1 MPQRNL
7 INERELGEKCKIRKR
22 GGSSSSSSSSLVQN
36 FRLKRAIL
44 VRKRGGSSTPVPT
57 WKMSTRLSPLHGD
70 HTGKLKEASM
80 SARKLA
86 ATLWE
91 IDEAPSHNFKQ
102 NLNKG
107 REETTV
113 RHSTHL
119 SQIPVSE
126 VCIIYFYFYLVHYNE
141 LCL

>member
-7 INERELGEKCKIRKR
+7 INEERKLGEKCKIRKR
-22 GGSSSSSSSSLVQN
+22 GGSSSSSSSLVQN

-44 VRKRGGSSTPVPT
+44 VRKRGGSSTPVPS
-57 WKMSTRLSPLHGD
+57 WKMTTRLSPLHSD
-70 HTGKLKEASM
+70 QVTGKVKEASM

-91 IDEAPSHNFKQ
+91 IDEAPSR
-102 NLNKG
+102 NLKTKVDKG
-107 REETTV
+107 RKETAV
-113 RHSTHL
+113 RHSTDL

-126 VCIIYFYFYLVHYNE
+126 VCAIYFIFLPFTAQ
-141 LCL
+141 